1 MIRIS
6 AKERSTSISRCF
18 LSRPAC
24 GRSGFLPTASAS
36 VTRVTCTGLWRSS
49 SFTTPRMAAI
59 FNREISSVRARSPR
73 RRQRASVACSKRPEG
88 GRSPFGSKT
97 VMRSSCGR
105 PRGQTGSLAGS
116 ALANVAA
123 KSRLTKPIA
132 DRAAGPEA
140 NRSQGPVTAFRR
152 LVASEKPLVLP
163 GAHDAISARLI
174 QRAGFKAYFIGGFP
188 LVGARYGVPDI
199 GLMGLGEIGAG
210 IRDIMAASDLPVLVD
225 CDNGYGDVKTV
236 VHAINT
242 YERLGAQAV
251 FFEDQMSPKRC
262 GHIQGKQLLST
273 EQMEANIRAA
283 AENRFNP
290 ETFIIAR
297 TDAREVFD
305 LDEALRRGERYIRA
319 GADGLFIEAPVNV
332 DELERIG
339 RAFDVPQLA
348 NMLEGGRTPF
358 LTPAELEQLG
368 FRLAIYGISLLMHA
382 VQATQRVLTSLA
394 HGKIDFAGKGVGFEE
409 YKSIVGFEH
418 WAALEA
424 KYQPPP
430 RAVG

>member
-1 MIRIS
+1 MN
-6 AKERSTSISRCF
+6 T
-18 LSRPAC
+18 
-24 GRSGFLPTASAS
+24 
-36 VTRVTCTGLWRSS
+36 
-49 SFTTPRMAAI
+49 
-59 FNREISSVRARSPR
+59 
-73 RRQRASVACSKRPEG
+73 
-88 GRSPFGSKT
+88 
-97 VMRSSCGR
+97 
-105 PRGQTGSLAGS
+105 
-116 ALANVAA
+116 
-123 KSRLTKPIA
+123 
-132 DRAAGPEA
+132 
-140 NRSQGPVTAFRR
+140 FRR

-210 IRDIMAASDLPVLVD
+210 IRDIIAASDLPVLVD

-251 FFEDQMSPKRC
+251 FFEDQISPKRC
-262 GHIQGKQLLST
+262 GHIQGKRLLST

-283 AENRFNP
+283 AENRLNP

-339 RAFDVPQLA
+339 RAFDVPQLVKA
-348 NMLEGGRTPF
+348 GAHPF
-358 LTPAELEQLG
+358 
-368 FRLAIYGISLLMHA
+368 
-382 VQATQRVLTSLA
+382 
-394 HGKIDFAGKGVGFEE
+394 
-409 YKSIVGFEH
+409 
-418 WAALEA
+418 
-424 KYQPPP
+424 
-430 RAVG
+430 

>member
-1 MIRIS
+1 MN
-6 AKERSTSISRCF
+6 TF
-18 LSRPAC
+18 
-24 GRSGFLPTASAS
+24 
-36 VTRVTCTGLWRSS
+36 
-49 SFTTPRMAAI
+49 
-59 FNREISSVRARSPR
+59 
-73 RRQRASVACSKRPEG
+73 RQ
-88 GRSPFGSKT
+88 
-97 VMRSSCGR
+97 
-105 PRGQTGSLAGS
+105 
-116 ALANVAA
+116 
-123 KSRLTKPIA
+123 
-132 DRAAGPEA
+132 
-140 NRSQGPVTAFRR
+140 

-199 GLMGLGEIGAG
+199 GLMGLGEIAAG

-236 VHAINT
+236 VHTINS

-251 FFEDQMSPKRC
+251 FFEDQISPKRC
-262 GHIQGKQLLST
+262 GHIYGKRLLLA

-283 AENRFNP
+283 AENRINP

-319 GADGLFIEAPVNV
+319 GADGLFIEAPVDV

-339 RAFDVPQLA
+339 RTFDVPQLA
-348 NMLEGGRTPF
+348 NMLEGGRTPV

-368 FRLAIYGISLLMHA
+368 FRIVIYGISLLMHA
-382 VQATQRVLTSLA
+382 VRTMEYVLIWLA
-394 HGKIDFAGKGVGFEE
+394 HGKVDFEGKGVGLR
-409 YKSIVGFEH
+409 KSIVGLEH
-418 WAALEA
+418 WAAIEA
-424 KYQPPP
+424 KYQPESG
-430 RAVG
+430 VDG